1 MGIVGAVLV
10 TKWSLGLLKS
20 TSSILLD
27 QQGTEEECR
36 KVREVIESDG
46 KHTVVDLHLWSL
58 GSGISSG
65 IISIVS
71 SDPQTTNY
79 YKEKINEVAEL
90 QHITVELHSDSGDD
104 H

>member
-1 MGIVGAVLV
+1 M
-10 TKWSLGLLKS
+10 
-20 TSSILLD
+20 
-27 QQGTEEECR
+27 
-36 KVREVIESDG
+36 REVIESDG

-90 QHITVELHSDSGDD
+90 QHIPLSCIVIMATTTRQLQSIFKYLDKNASKHRFFVPF
-104 H
+104 